1 MLASV
6 CKSAVK
12 MLCALAGIPSDG
24 QLQAICLWNFSNIQ
38 NTAIV
43 VSNVM
48 WPEFLMPGNGSRIVP
63 VPLTSACSTCQ
74 REKV

>member
-1 MLASV
+1 MLSLMTRFVNDSAK
-6 CKSAVK
+6 CKSAIK
-12 MLCALAGIPSDG
+12 MLCALAGITTDG

-48 WPEFLMPGNGSRIVP
+48 
-63 VPLTSACSTCQ
+63 
-74 REKV
+74 